1 LLRAIVAGV
10 FGVWAGMSV
19 KQNSRSVSNLKAP
32 PVYKVILAQLAMTG
46 FISVISLLFLGATT
60 AFSVLLGGLISA
72 LPNSYFALH
81 AFKYSG
87 ARNADKI
94 VRGFIRGELGKIV
107 ITVVLFALS
116 FALIT
121 SLHEL
126 ALILGFIATHFVGVM
141 MSGLISYSPS
151 SNKS

>member
-1 LLRAIVAGV
+1 M
-10 FGVWAGMSV
+10 WAGMSV

-32 PVYKVILAQLAMTG
+32 PVYKVILAQLAITG
-46 FISVISLLFLGATT
+46 FISVISLLFSGTT
-60 AFSVLLGGLISA
+60 LALSVLLGGLISA

-94 VRGFIRGELGKIV
+94 VKGFIRGELGKLV

-116 FALIT
+116 FALIS
-121 SLHEL
+121 SLNEL

-141 MSGLISYSPS
+141 MSGLISSSLS

>member
-1 LLRAIVAGV
+1 
-10 FGVWAGMSV
+10 MSV

-32 PVYKVILAQLAMTG
+32 PVYKVILAQLAITG
-46 FISVISLLFLGATT
+46 FISVISLLFSGTT
-60 AFSVLLGGLISA
+60 MALSVLLGGLISA

-87 ARNADKI
+87 ARNAEKI

-116 FALIT
+116 FALIS
-121 SLHEL
+121 SLNEL

-141 MSGLISYSPS
+141 MSGLISSSPS
-151 SNKS
+151 SNKI

>member
-1 LLRAIVAGV
+1 
-10 FGVWAGMSV
+10 MSV

-46 FISVISLLFLGATT
+46 FISVISLLFSGTT
-60 AFSVLLGGLISA
+60 LALSVLLGGLISA

-87 ARNADKI
+87 ARNAEKI

-116 FALIT
+116 FALIS
-121 SLHEL
+121 SLNEL

-151 SNKS
+151 SNKN

>member
-1 LLRAIVAGV
+1 
-10 FGVWAGMSV
+10 MSV
-19 KQNSRSVSNLKAP
+19 KKNSHSVSNLKAP
-32 PVYKVILAQLAMTG
+32 PVYKVILAQLAITG
-46 FISVISLLFLGATT
+46 FISVISLLFSGTSMAL
-60 AFSVLLGGLISA
+60 SVLLGGLISA

-87 ARNADKI
+87 ARNAENMF
-94 VRGFIRGELGKIV
+94 RGFSVGELGKIV

-116 FALIT
+116 SGLICN
-121 SLHEL
+121 LNEL

-151 SNKS
+151 SNKI

>member
-1 LLRAIVAGV
+1 
-10 FGVWAGMSV
+10 MSV

-32 PVYKVILAQLAMTG
+32 PVYKVILAQLAITG
-46 FISVISLLFLGATT
+46 FISVISLLFSGTT
-60 AFSVLLGGLISA
+60 MALSVLLGGLISA

-107 ITVVLFALS
+107 MTVVLFALS
-116 FALIT
+116 FALIS
-121 SLHEL
+121 SLNEL

-141 MSGLISYSPS
+141 MSGLISSSPS
-151 SNKS
+151 SHKI

>member
-1 LLRAIVAGV
+1 VA
-10 FGVWAGMSV
+10 
-19 KQNSRSVSNLKAP
+19 
-32 PVYKVILAQLAMTG
+32 
-46 FISVISLLFLGATT
+46 
-60 AFSVLLGGLISA
+60 
-72 LPNSYFALH
+72 
-81 AFKYSG
+81 
-87 ARNADKI
+87 
-94 VRGFIRGELGKIV
+94 
-107 ITVVLFALS
+107 VVLFALS

>member
-1 LLRAIVAGV
+1 
-10 FGVWAGMSV
+10 MSV

-46 FISVISLLFLGATT
+46 FISVISLLFSGTT
-60 AFSVLLGGLISA
+60 MAFSVLLGGLISA

-107 ITVVLFALS
+107 MTVVLFALS
-116 FALIT
+116 FSLIS
-121 SLHEL
+121 SLNEL

-141 MSGLISYSPS
+141 MSGLISSSPS
-151 SNKS
+151 SNKI

>member
-1 LLRAIVAGV
+1 M
-10 FGVWAGMSV
+10 WAGMSV
-19 KQNSRSVSNLKAP
+19 KKNSRSVSNLKAP
-32 PVYKVILAQLAMTG
+32 PVYKVILAQLAITG
-46 FISVISLLFLGATT
+46 FISVISLLFSGTT
-60 AFSVLLGGLISA
+60 MALSVLLGGLISA

-87 ARNADKI
+87 ARNAEKI
-94 VRGFIRGELGKIV
+94 VRGFVRGELGKIV

-116 FALIT
+116 FGLI
-121 SLHEL
+121 SNLNEL

-151 SNKS
+151 SNKI

>member
-1 LLRAIVAGV
+1 M
-10 FGVWAGMSV
+10 WAGMSV

-32 PVYKVILAQLAMTG
+32 PVYKVILAQLAITG
-46 FISVISLLFLGATT
+46 FISVISLLFSGTT
-60 AFSVLLGGLISA
+60 MALSVLLGGLISA

-94 VRGFIRGELGKIV
+94 VKGFIRGELGKLV

-116 FALIT
+116 FALIS
-121 SLHEL
+121 SLNEL

-141 MSGLISYSPS
+141 MSGLISSSLS

>member
-1 LLRAIVAGV
+1 
-10 FGVWAGMSV
+10 MSV
-19 KQNSRSVSNLKAP
+19 KKNSRSVSNLKAP

-46 FISVISLLFLGATT
+46 FNSVISLLFSGTT
-60 AFSVLLGGLISA
+60 LALSVLLGGLISA

-87 ARNADKI
+87 ARNAEKI

-116 FALIT
+116 FGLI
-121 SLHEL
+121 SNLNEL

-151 SNKS
+151 SNKI

>member
-1 LLRAIVAGV
+1 LRAIVAGV